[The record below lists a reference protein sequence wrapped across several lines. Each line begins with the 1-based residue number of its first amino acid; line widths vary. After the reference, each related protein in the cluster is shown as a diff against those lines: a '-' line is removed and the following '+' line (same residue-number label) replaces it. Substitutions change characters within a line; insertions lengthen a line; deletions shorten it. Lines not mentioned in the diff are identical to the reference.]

1 MTTLMKLGKN
11 GMQCQANLLHKLY
24 KIHQASL
31 MSTFKATDAKYS
43 AVCQLKKTTKTLL
56 MNESN
61 SIGYSGYH
69 RYTSRNFS
77 SLFGSPVNSRS
88 NSTGKKVKDQISIQL
103 NELVTWW
110 LEALLIDSMSLTKD
124 LYYII
129 HPWLYK
135 SLHSL
140 TYDEDT
146 VNF

>member
-1 MTTLMKLGKN
+1 
-11 GMQCQANLLHKLY
+11 
-24 KIHQASL
+24 

-88 NSTGKKVKDQISIQL
+88 NSTGKKVKDKISIQL
-103 NELVTWW
+103 NELVVGG
-110 LEALLIDSMSLTKD
+110 IVD
-124 LYYII
+124 
-129 HPWLYK
+129 
-135 SLHSL
+135 
-140 TYDEDT
+140 
-146 VNF
+146 